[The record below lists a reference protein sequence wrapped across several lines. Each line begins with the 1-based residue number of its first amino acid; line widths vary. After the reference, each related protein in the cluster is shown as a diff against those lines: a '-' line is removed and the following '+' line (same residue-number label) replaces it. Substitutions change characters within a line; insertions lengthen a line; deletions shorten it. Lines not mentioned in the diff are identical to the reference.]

1 MTKISGPDNTP
12 AGIGTERIATRAPS
26 TPAPAAAAESA
37 SAVRITQ
44 QARQMAALEKAVQTL
59 PAVNDARVAS
69 IRLAI
74 AQGSYEVAPERIAEK
89 LLRMTQELE
98 ALNH

>member
-1 MTKISGPDNTP
+1 MSKIIGPDTASVP
-12 AGIGTERIATRAPS
+12 IGPERI
-26 TPAPAAAAESA
+26 TPRQTAAATAAAPAESA
-37 SAVRITQ
+37 SEVRITQ
-44 QARQMAALEKAVQTL
+44 QARQLAALEKAVQTL
-59 PAVNDARVAS
+59 PAVSDARVAA

-89 LLRMTQELE
+89 LLKMTQELD

>member
-1 MTKISGPDNTP
+1 VTKISGPDTAP
-12 AGIGTERIATRAPS
+12 ASIGTERIPQRPS
-26 TPAPAAAAESA
+26 PAATPATPTDAA

-44 QARQMAALEKAVQTL
+44 QARQLAALEKAVQTL

-74 AQGSYEVAPERIAEK
+74 AQANYEVAPERIAEK
-89 LLRMTQELE
+89 LLRLTQELD

>member
-1 MTKISGPDNTP
+1 MSKIIGPDP
-12 AGIGTERIATRAPS
+12 ASVPIGPERITPRQATAA
-26 TPAPAAAAESA
+26 TAPAPAESA
-37 SAVRITQ
+37 SEVRITQ
-44 QARQMAALEKAVQTL
+44 QARQLAALENAVQTL
-59 PAVNDARVAS
+59 PAVSDARVAA

-89 LLRMTQELE
+89 LLKMTQELD

>member
-1 MTKISGPDNTP
+1 MTKISGPDTAP
-12 AGIGTERIATRAPS
+12 ASIGTERVTTRAA
-26 TPAPAAAAESA
+26 TPATPATPAEAASE
-37 SAVRITQ
+37 VRITQ
-44 QARQMAALEKAVQTL
+44 QARQLAALEKAVQTL
-59 PAVNDARVAS
+59 PAVNDARVAA

-89 LLRMTQELE
+89 LLKMTQELD